1 MKSKN
6 KLTTSIHNL
15 VTAIYSDTGQVYNG
29 ECENEI
35 LILANAIE
43 NMIIEGRLR
52 NPETYNF
59 H

>member
-1 MKSKN
+1 MKSKK

-43 NMIIEGRLR
+43 NMVIEGRLE
-52 NPETYNF
+52 NPRDL
-59 H
+59 